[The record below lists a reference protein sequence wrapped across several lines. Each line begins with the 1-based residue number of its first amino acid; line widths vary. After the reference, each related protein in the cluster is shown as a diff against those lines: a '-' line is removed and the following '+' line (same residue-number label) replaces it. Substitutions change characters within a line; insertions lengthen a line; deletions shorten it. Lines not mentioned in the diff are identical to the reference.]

1 MHWFKITAYGLLYL
15 QYLQRQPGSSAEH
28 RDFNKAT
35 LESSKLFNSQ
45 SDKGSNETD
54 YEYSS
59 T

>member
-1 MHWFKITAYGLLYL
+1 MHWFKIKAYGLPYL
-15 QYLQRQPGSSAEH
+15 QYLQRQLGSSAEH
-28 RDFNKAT
+28 RNFKKVT